1 MKHNKK
7 GRKLGRKSDARG
19 ALLRSLAFNL
29 IKHGKIKT
37 TEAKAKEVRPFVE
50 KLITRAKVGS
60 DAGRR
65 ILIARVGSIAAKKL
79 AEEIGPK
86 YKERKGGYARIIKMP
101 ARKGDASK
109 MALIELV

>member
-1 MKHNKK
+1 MLHHKK
-7 GRKLGRKSDARG
+7 GRKLGRKTDARK

-50 KLITRAKVGS
+50 KLITKAKVGGV
-60 DAGRR
+60 AERR
-65 ILIARVGSIAAKKL
+65 LLSARVGVITSKKL
-79 AEEIGPK
+79 VDDIGPK
-86 YKERKGGYARIIKMP
+86 YKKRAGGYTRIIKMA

>member
-1 MKHNKK
+1 MKHHKTA
-7 GRKLGRKSDARG
+7 RKLGRKTDARK

-29 IKHGKIKT
+29 VKHGKIKT

-50 KLITRAKVGS
+50 KLISKAKVG
-60 DAGRR
+60 GLPERK
-65 ILIARVGSIAAKKL
+65 ILIARAGAITAKKL
-79 AEEIGPK
+79 VDEIGPK
-86 YKERKGGYARIIKMP
+86 YKERKGGYTRIVKMP